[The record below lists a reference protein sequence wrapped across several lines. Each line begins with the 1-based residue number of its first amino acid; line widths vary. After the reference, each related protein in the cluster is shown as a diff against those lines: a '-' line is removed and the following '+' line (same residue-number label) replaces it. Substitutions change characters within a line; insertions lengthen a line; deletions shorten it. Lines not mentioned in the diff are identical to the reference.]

1 MSSCLPSCQKGKY
14 NNYSTRE
21 EKEEVSSTDLDEEDL
36 HGFRNRDKEAAQIRS
51 WKFGQAV
58 IQESEGVDGIFT
70 GFTGEEEIFQ

>member
-1 MSSCLPSCQKGKY
+1 M
-14 NNYSTRE
+14 
-21 EKEEVSSTDLDEEDL
+21 